1 MHLWVLGVIL
11 FLDFLQKTSFLLS
24 ILQRDQNRT
33 PTSAGKCI
41 PKIPSTFSYAMFSDR
56 GPQWSSPRLYWGFWQ
71 SRFFLVTMLIVSMEF
86 HHNLLIPAL
95 VVSIDFVRS
104 IYLFSFIAG
113 MLDLYIFLMSMV
125 FYLLHG
131 FDRLFVFWSISLWW
145 YDTNRLFL
153 KNNFRNTKLQAEA
166 IVMHWANG
174 SIPSFLDVIC
184 MKMFLNFRHLRL
196 EISTSDQQYLV
207 ISFSKWKVSFLFSS
221 YHDINFFRSS
231 GFIPPGL

>member
-1 MHLWVLGVIL
+1 
-11 FLDFLQKTSFLLS
+11 
-24 ILQRDQNRT
+24 
-33 PTSAGKCI
+33 
-41 PKIPSTFSYAMFSDR
+41 
-56 GPQWSSPRLYWGFWQ
+56 
-71 SRFFLVTMLIVSMEF
+71 
-86 HHNLLIPAL
+86 
-95 VVSIDFVRS
+95 
-104 IYLFSFIAG
+104 
-113 MLDLYIFLMSMV
+113 MSMV

-153 KNNFRNTKLQAEA
+153 KNNFRNTKLHAEA

-231 GFIPPGL
+231 GFIPPGLEYFMSGKQSRMVCWLSRVLKRCGRYPLANLGILERAICIGMKFKESMNFIFKWGTSILMNFDPFMITSGKIAFLYM